1 MNTCTLKNYETFNPL
16 NSKKETEG
24 QEKPEILTKGILQKI
39 KLIEK
44 AFR

>member
-1 MNTCTLKNYETFNPL
+1 MNVCTLKNYETFNPL
-16 NSKKETEG
+16 KSKKETEEN
-24 QEKPEILTKGILQKI
+24 EKPEILTKEIRNKI

>member
-1 MNTCTLKNYETFNPL
+1 MNSSTLKTYETFNPL
-16 NSKKETEG
+16 NSKKKTEG
-24 QEKPEILTKGILQKI
+24 QKPEILTKGILRKL